1 MRTSVEN
8 KSFDHYKALLKKID
22 ALCATLKD
30 YYGREIICSPGCTS
44 CCISRISLFPVETLF
59 IKTHLDPSSINP
71 QRDSASC
78 IFLKEGACT
87 VYRARPVLCRT
98 QGFPLLYR
106 GDRENTD
113 TVELS
118 LCERNLTGIEE
129 ISFEQV
135 IDMDAVNLSLA
146 AVNMRF
152 LQDEGRYEEYKNRR
166 IFMEDIAKIIW
177 CPSFKIEFSF

>member
-1 MRTSVEN
+1 MFEMQTSVEN
-8 KSFDHYKALLKKID
+8 NSFDHYKALLKKID
-22 ALCATLKD
+22 ALCTALRD
-30 YYGREIICSPGCTS
+30 YYGREITCSPGCTS
-44 CCISRISLFPVETLF
+44 CCISGLSLFPVEALF
-59 IKTHLDPSSINP
+59 IKTHLNPSSINP
-71 QRDSASC
+71 PSGTASC
-78 IFLKEGACT
+78 IFLREGACT

-106 GDRENTD
+106 GDRENSD

-152 LQDEGRYEEYKNRR
+152 LQDKGRYEEYKNRR
-166 IFMEDIAKIIW
+166 IFMEDIAEMTW
-177 CPSFKIEFSF
+177 